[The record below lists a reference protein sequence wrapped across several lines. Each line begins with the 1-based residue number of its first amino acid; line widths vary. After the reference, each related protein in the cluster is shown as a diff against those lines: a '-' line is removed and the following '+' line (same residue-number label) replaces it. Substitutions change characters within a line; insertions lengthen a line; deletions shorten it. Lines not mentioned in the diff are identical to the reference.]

1 MTTPIACQVAG
12 TVRGLPAK
20 AVLEGN
26 QTEAEGRD
34 GDDEVFHFRW
44 GIPEGGQE
52 EGVTRLDYDDG
63 EGYGGDNGVDDDGY
77 GGDTGGQLI
86 H

>member
-1 MTTPIACQVAG
+1 MTPIVRQVAG

-34 GDDEVFHFRW
+34 NEVFHFRW